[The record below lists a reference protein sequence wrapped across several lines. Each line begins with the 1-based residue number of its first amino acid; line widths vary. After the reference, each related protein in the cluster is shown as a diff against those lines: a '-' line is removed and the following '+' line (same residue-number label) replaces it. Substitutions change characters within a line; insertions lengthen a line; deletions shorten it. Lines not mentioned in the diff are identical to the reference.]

1 MIPSSLWSL
10 AYSTSYTLNDS
21 EFLDFIAILKSSII
35 TIFSGLFF
43 YFSTLYYRNK
53 NNVELIDSL
62 YKNSD
67 NIEKYLPLK
76 SIKAFEEWKKII
88 NKI

>member
-1 MIPSSLWSL
+1 MDDIWA
-10 AYSTSYTLNDS
+10 AYYITSKKYKVIYS
-21 EFLDFIAILKSSII
+21 EPTVFQKRNVHNYLMDFKNELL
-35 TIFSGLFF
+35 G
-43 YFSTLYYRNK
+43 YK